1 MLEDLAEKDNE
12 IEGLT
17 LALKEFEP
25 IGPKMK
31 TTALFLSNFLKKRP
45 TEEEVRQKNY
55 FKDPNCFNNDI
66 DKVPM
71 DNYYGKIPRIVVEC
85 INTLEGNSN
94 FMTTF
99 GLYRASGNHA
109 HIQSMRCTVIIK
121 KKIVHPVKTPYHNC
135 DFKFQIDQGKYNIIS
150 MEEDP
155 HAITG
160 LLKLFFRELKT
171 PLISIRDI
179 NYAKF
184 DLKLYSKYLLMDTT
198 DYVACRHFGI
208 VCTDLNNLYLLK

>member
-1 MLEDLAEKDNE
+1 MEDLAERDNE
-12 IEGLT
+12 IEFLT
-17 LALKEFEP
+17 LKLKEFEP

-55 FKDPNCFNNDI
+55 FKDPNCFNNDLENVPL
-66 DKVPM
+66 DKE
-71 DNYYGKIPRIVVEC
+71 NLNIPKIVVEC
-85 INTLEGNSN
+85 IRTLEGNPN
-94 FMTTF
+94 FMRTF

-109 HIQSMRCTVIIK
+109 NIQSMRCKVLDIHCEIPNL
-121 KKIVHPVKTPYHNC
+121 IVL
-135 DFKFQIDQGKYNIIS
+135 KFQIDQGKYQIILI
-150 MEEDP
+150 EEDP

-171 PLISIRDI
+171 PLISVRDL

-184 DLKLYSKYLLMDTT
+184 DLKLYSK
-198 DYVACRHFGI
+198 
-208 VCTDLNNLYLLK
+208 N

>member
-1 MLEDLAEKDNE
+1 M
-12 IEGLT
+12 
-17 LALKEFEP
+17 KEFEP

-66 DKVPM
+66 ENVPLDK
-71 DNYYGKIPRIVVEC
+71 DYENIPKIVVEC
-85 INTLEGNSN
+85 IRTLEGNPN

-109 HIQSMRCTVIIK
+109 NIQSMRCK
-121 KKIVHPVKTPYHNC
+121 
-135 DFKFQIDQGKYNIIS
+135 IDQGKYQIIS
-150 MEEDP
+150 VEEDP

-171 PLISIRDI
+171 PLLSVRDL

-184 DLKLYSKYLLMDTT
+184 DLKLYSK
-198 DYVACRHFGI
+198 FFF
-208 VCTDLNNLYLLK
+208 LN